1 MAMGDSAE
9 QQPWTVLRLLNWTKE
24 YFTRAGLDSARLSA
38 EVLLSHVLRCKRIE
52 LYARY
57 EYQPTG
63 DELAAF
69 RGLVKRAGEHE
80 PIAYLIGRKE
90 FYSLD
95 FIVTPEV
102 LIPRPETEIVVDQAL
117 ERLKCLSRQAA
128 VWDVCTGCGC
138 IAVAVAANAPQA
150 TVLATDVSPAAVAVA
165 ARNAAAHKVADR
177 VSALTADLLALPPDW
192 AGPKTFDIIT
202 ANPPYVT
209 DAAEL
214 SAAVQREPALALRGG
229 AAGLDLIE
237 RLTAAAPGVLAGGG
251 LLAMEIGYDQRD
263 AVTKIISATGQF
275 AEPKFI
281 TDLQNHPRVALAVKT
296 GQGT

>member
-1 MAMGDSAE
+1 MTMGDSPE

-24 YFTRAGLDSARLSA
+24 YFTRAGLDSPRLSA
-38 EVLLSHVLRCKRIE
+38 EVLLGHVLACKRIE

-57 EYQPTG
+57 EYLPTA

-69 RGLVKRAGEHE
+69 RSLVKRAGEHE

-95 FIVTPEV
+95 FIVTPDV

-117 ERLKCLSRQAA
+117 GHIKSLAREAA

-150 TVLATDVSPAAVAVA
+150 SVLATDLSAAAAAVA
-165 ARNAAAHKVADR
+165 ARNAAAHRVSDR
-177 VSALTADLLALPPDW
+177 VTTLTADLLALPREW
-192 AGPKTFDIIT
+192 NGPKTFDVIT

-209 DAAEL
+209 DGAEL
-214 SAAVQREPALALRGG
+214 SAAVQREPAMALRGG
-229 AAGLDLIE
+229 VAGLDLIE
-237 RLTAAAPGVLAGGG
+237 RLVAAAPGVLASGGMM
-251 LLAMEIGYDQRD
+251 AMEIGYDQRD
-263 AVTKIISATGQF
+263 AVTAIINRTGQF
-275 AEPKFI
+275 AQPRFI
-281 TDLQNHPRVALAVKT
+281 TDLQNHPRVAVAVRK
-296 GQGT
+296 

>member
-1 MAMGDSAE
+1 MAMGDNAE

-24 YFTRAGLDSARLSA
+24 YFTRVGLDSPRLSA
-38 EVLLSHVLRCKRIE
+38 EVLLGHVLKCKRIE

-57 EYQPTG
+57 EYLPTL

-69 RGLVKRAGEHE
+69 RALVKRAGEHE

-95 FIVTPEV
+95 FIVTPDV

-117 ERLKCLSRQAA
+117 AHIKALGREAA

-138 IAVAVAANAPQA
+138 IAVAVAVNAPQA
-150 TVLATDVSPAAVAVA
+150 CVLATDLSPAAVAVA
-165 ARNAAAHKVADR
+165 ARNAAAHKMSDR
-177 VSALTADLLALPPDW
+177 VTTLTADLLTLPRDW
-192 AGPKTFDIIT
+192 SGAKTFDVIT

-209 DAAEL
+209 DGAEL
-214 SAAVQREPALALRGG
+214 SAAVQREPAMALRGG

-237 RLTAAAPGVLAGGG
+237 RLVAAAPGVLVSGGM
-251 LLAMEIGYDQRD
+251 LAMEIGYDQRD
-263 AVTKIISATGQF
+263 AVTAIIAATGQF
-275 AEPKFI
+275 SQPRFI
-281 TDLQNHPRVALAVKT
+281 ADLQNHPRVAVTLRK
-296 GQGT
+296 